1 MSLRRRLFLLF
12 AASSLLP
19 LTLIAYVSFFVSDR
33 ILQEKSMEFITGTV
47 AQVGRE
53 LNGLLGDA
61 VELAQM
67 ASSEPIVQQAL
78 RQNGYADIA
87 ERYAQE
93 LRIDSR
99 LNFIQSYMVSDI
111 FGIYVIGTDGGLFK
125 SNYTTFRRESYR
137 EAEWFRTLLAS
148 SVPVWYSTRNG
159 ALAVDTLP
167 EPFVTVGIPVIDKA
181 TGDTIGVTLV
191 DFGMDT
197 VQEIL
202 MSAAVGRGGVVTLF
216 NHAGEAI
223 TSWPP
228 ERANAFP
235 DTPPVGDSVTWS
247 ESAGGKTLTA
257 SLSLR
262 SGWTLVSSVPISE
275 IVRESRVS
283 GLAIMLT
290 LIAIAGATIIAGS
303 RFSRSISGP
312 IVQVTDTMR
321 LAQEGNLDAR
331 VRIRRTD
338 EIGDLADGFNTM
350 IDRIGSLM
358 DRIAEEQQELAM
370 AEVRNL
376 QAQINPHFLYN
387 TLDSIVWLSLGGR
400 SDAVVETTRALTRL
414 FRRSLSGGRDII
426 PLRDEI
432 EHVESYLTIQRIRYA
447 DRLTFSVTCPEDLKP
462 IAILKLTLQ
471 PLVEN
476 SLYHGIK
483 PLRGP
488 GHVAVDARLDG
499 DNVVCEVKDNGIGM
513 DAETLRRVQM
523 ELSAPSTQ
531 EDIPQHIGLRNVHR
545 RIQLIAGE
553 NYGLT
558 ITSREGEGSSVR
570 VTFPYDIEMQ
580 QRERS
585 GARTDSRR

>member
-1 MSLRRRLFLLF
+1 V
-12 AASSLLP
+12 LP

-53 LNGLLGDA
+53 INGLLGDA

-78 RQNGYADIA
+78 RQNEYADIA

-125 SNYTTFRRESYR
+125 SNYTTFRSDSYR
-137 EAEWFRTLLAS
+137 EAEWFRTLIS
-148 SVPVWYSTRNG
+148 SPVPVWYSTPDG

-181 TGDTIGVTLV
+181 TGDTIGVALV

-202 MSAAVGRGGVVTLF
+202 VSAAVGRRGVATLF

-228 ERANAFP
+228 DRENAYP
-235 DTPPVGDSVTWS
+235 EAPPTGEYVSWS
-247 ESAGGKTLTA
+247 EAAGGSTLTA
-257 SLSLR
+257 ALSLL
-262 SGWTLVSSVPISE
+262 SGWTLVSSVPVSE
-275 IVRESRVS
+275 IVRESRMS
-283 GLAIMLT
+283 GLVIMFT
-290 LIAIAGATIIAGS
+290 LIAIASATTIAGS

-312 IVQVTDTMR
+312 IVQVTETMR
-321 LAQEGNLDAR
+321 LAEVGNLDAR
-331 VRIRRTD
+331 VRIERTD

-350 IDRIGSLM
+350 IDRIGILM
-358 DRIAEEQQELAM
+358 DRIAQEQQELAI

-387 TLDSIVWLSLGGR
+387 TLDSIVWLSLAGR

-447 DRLTFSVTCPEDLKP
+447 DRLTFTVVCPDALKSISV
-462 IAILKLTLQ
+462 LKLTLQ

-483 PLRGP
+483 PLRRP
-488 GHVAVDARLDG
+488 GEVSVEAWLDE
-499 DNVVCEVKDNGIGM
+499 DDLVCEVRDNGVGM
-513 DAETLRRVQM
+513 DQSTLDRIDA
-523 ELSAPSTQ
+523 ELSASSSRTDVSP
-531 EDIPQHIGLRNVHR
+531 HIGLRNVHR
-545 RIQLIAGE
+545 RIQLVAGE
-553 NYGLT
+553 RYGLA
-558 ITSREGEGSSVR
+558 IASREGEGTSVR
-570 VTFPYDIEMQ
+570 VTLPRDLEL
-580 QRERS
+580 QRREYADERS
-585 GARTDSRR
+585 DC